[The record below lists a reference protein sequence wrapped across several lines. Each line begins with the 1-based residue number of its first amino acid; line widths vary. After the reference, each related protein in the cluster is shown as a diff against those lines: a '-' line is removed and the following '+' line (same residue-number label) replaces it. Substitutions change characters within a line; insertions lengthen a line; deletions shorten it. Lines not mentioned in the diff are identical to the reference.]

1 MAAAAR
7 RGQAALRMLPGPP
20 KWEQRRRFPR
30 DSTQPLLLPEVGAA
44 RAPGP
49 RTAPEKEPPAAADL
63 AIQPGP
69 CRQIRLMKQEIRIR
83 PLERQ
88 GEQGPRLF
96 LPTHPELFQASG
108 RSSLGRFLRAGK
120 LLRSPT

>member
-69 CRQIRLMKQEIRIR
+69 CRQIRLMKQGIRIP

-88 GEQGPRLF
+88 GQQLPRLF
-96 LPTHPELFQASG
+96 LHTAPDFFFAFGPSLADLFC
-108 RSSLGRFLRAGK
+108 R
-120 LLRSPT
+120 